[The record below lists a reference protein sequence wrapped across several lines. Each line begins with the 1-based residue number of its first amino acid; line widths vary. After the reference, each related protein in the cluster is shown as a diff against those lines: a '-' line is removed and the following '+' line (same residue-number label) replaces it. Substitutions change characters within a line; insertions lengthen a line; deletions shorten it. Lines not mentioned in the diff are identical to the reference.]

1 MRGTEEEGGQ
11 NRLLLVFYQFIF
23 SSSMTVVTE
32 NLGPLHL
39 ISQVLNLS
47 MFQPSSLA
55 TVQIESDILL
65 SWGFLEQRA

>member
-39 ISQVLNLS
+39 IS
-47 MFQPSSLA
+47 
-55 TVQIESDILL
+55 
-65 SWGFLEQRA
+65 

>member
-11 NRLLLVFYQFIF
+11 NRLLLVFYQLIF

-39 ISQVLNLS
+39 IS
-47 MFQPSSLA
+47 
-55 TVQIESDILL
+55 
-65 SWGFLEQRA
+65 